1 MALGR
6 GKTVLATLAPL
17 CACLVSALSLTSAGR
32 ATVTAGKGCMPVSVA
47 TTLGTFTY
55 AVRVEA
61 GAAGCGAAR
70 AAVRD
75 VADWPPDGDDGS
87 GAAGWR
93 CSIGQDPGSWA
104 ISCARGEAL
113 VRAYGP
119 VREHDPWVIAQAR
132 TRLGLLAPRTRTV
145 GLVLQSVRVRSC
157 GSRKWVTADYRRSD
171 GATLTVGEGRPY
183 TCANL
188 GVSPQ
193 LAVWR
198 IHGRPARLVEF
209 CAPAG
214 CSRLTGEYALDWRE
228 RGIQITLL
236 THALR
241 QRDLLTI
248 AQSMTVVPA

>member
-1 MALGR
+1 MVLEGPKTLLAAVAL
-6 GKTVLATLAPL
+6 LAAL
-17 CACLVSALSLTSAGR
+17 ALSLTPAGHS
-32 ATVTAGKGCMPVSVA
+32 TVTAEKRCMPVSVA
-47 TTLGTFTY
+47 TTVATFTY

-61 GAAGCGAAR
+61 GAVGCDAAR
-70 AAVRD
+70 GAVRD
-75 VADWPPDGDDGS
+75 VADWPPDGDRTGV
-87 GAAGWR
+87 AGWR

-104 ISCARGEAL
+104 ISCARDKAV

-119 VREHDPWVIAQAR
+119 VRERDPWVIAEAR
-132 TRLGLLAPRTRTV
+132 TRIGLLAPRTRAV
-145 GLVLQSVRVRSC
+145 GLELRSVRVRSC
-157 GSRKWVTADYRRSD
+157 GSRKWVTAEYRRVD
-171 GATLTVGEGRPY
+171 GATLTAGEGRPH

-198 IHGRPARLVEF
+198 IHGRPARLIEF

-214 CSRLTGEYALDWRE
+214 CSRLTGEYALDWSE

-236 THALR
+236 THGLR
-241 QRDLLTI
+241 QRDLFTV

>member
-1 MALGR
+1 MGG
-6 GKTVLATLAPL
+6 GKTPLVTFALLAAL
-17 CACLVSALSLTSAGR
+17 ALSLTPAGHG
-32 ATVTAGKGCMPVSVA
+32 TVTAGKGCMPVSVA
-47 TTLGTFTY
+47 TSVGTFTY
-55 AVRVEA
+55 AVRLEA
-61 GAAGCGAAR
+61 GAVGCGAAR

-75 VADWPPDGDDGS
+75 VADWPLDGDGT
-87 GAAGWR
+87 GGAGWR

-104 ISCARGEAL
+104 ISCARGKAV

-119 VREHDPWVIAQAR
+119 VRERDPWVIAQAR
-132 TRLGLLAPRTRTV
+132 TRIGLSAPRPRAV
-145 GLVLQSVRVRSC
+145 RLELRSVRVRSC
-157 GSRKWVTADYRRSD
+157 GSRKWVTAEYRRVD
-171 GATLTVGEGRPY
+171 GATLTVGEGRPH

-198 IHGRPARLVEF
+198 IHGRPARLIEF

-228 RGIQITLL
+228 RGMQITLL
-236 THALR
+236 THGLR
-241 QRDLLTI
+241 QRELFTI

>member
-17 CACLVSALSLTSAGR
+17 GAFLVFALSLTSAGR

-75 VADWPPDGDDGS
+75 VADWPPNGDDGS

-104 ISCARGEAL
+104 ISCARGDAL

-119 VREHDPWVIAQAR
+119 AREHDPWVIAQAR

-145 GLVLQSVRVRSC
+145 GLELRSVRVRSC
-157 GSRKWVTADYRRSD
+157 GSRKWVTAEYRRAD
-171 GATLTVGEGRPY
+171 GATLTVGEGRPH

-193 LAVWR
+193 LGVWR
-198 IHGRPARLVEF
+198 IHGSPAHLSEF

-214 CSRLTGEYALDWRE
+214 CSRFTGDYALDWRE

-236 THALR
+236 THGLR
-241 QRDLLTI
+241 QRDLFTI

>member
-1 MALGR
+1 MVLEG
-6 GKTVLATLAPL
+6 GKTLLATFTLLAGL
-17 CACLVSALSLTSAGR
+17 ALSLTPAGHG
-32 ATVTAGKGCMPVSVA
+32 TGTAGQGCMPVSVV
-47 TTLGTFTY
+47 TTVGTFTY

-61 GAAGCGAAR
+61 GAVGCGAAR

-75 VADWPPDGDDGS
+75 VADWPPDGDRTGS
-87 GAAGWR
+87 AGWR

-104 ISCARGEAL
+104 ISCARGKAV

-119 VREHDPWVIAQAR
+119 VRERDPWVVAQAR
-132 TRLGLLAPRTRTV
+132 TRIGLLAPRARTV
-145 GLVLQSVRVRSC
+145 GLEPRSVRVRSC
-157 GSRKWVTADYRRSD
+157 GSRKWVTAEYRRVD
-171 GATLTVGEGRPY
+171 GATLTVGEGRPH

-198 IHGRPARLVEF
+198 IHGRPARLIEF

-236 THALR
+236 THGLR
-241 QRDLLTI
+241 QRELLTV
-248 AQSMTVVPA
+248 AKSMKVVPA